1 MISFSEEQNLKLK
14 KLTTLVEDKAK
25 VVNITSIRD
34 FDGIWQKHV
43 VDSLEFLNT
52 EFFKSHN
59 NEKFTYM
66 DYGTGAGFPGLPLA
80 IMLPDSKFSLVDS
93 TRKKVEIVN
102 AFSKELRLENVQTIW
117 SRAEDLD
124 RKFDVVLARAVKYLP
139 NLLRSSVEF
148 VSKSGYIVAYKMLN
162 EEEIKAGDDVCE
174 ELSLIKIE
182 EYKYS
187 LSGQDRVILIY
198 QKESPR

>member
-43 VDSLEFLNT
+43 VDSLEFLNA
-52 EFFKSHN
+52 EFFKSHVD
-59 NEKFTYM
+59 EKFSYM

-139 NLLRSSVEF
+139 NLLRSSFEF

-198 QKESPR
+198 QKKSPR

>member
-102 AFSKELRLENVQTIW
+102 FFAKELGLENVQTIW

-198 QKESPR
+198 QKKSPR

>member
-198 QKESPR
+198 QKKSPR

>member
-102 AFSKELRLENVQTIW
+102 FFAKELGLENVQTIW

-187 LSGQDRVILIY
+187 LSGQNRVILIY
-198 QKESPR
+198 QKKSPR

>member
-14 KLTTLVEDKAK
+14 KLAHLVEEKSK
-25 VVNITSIRD
+25 HVNITAIRD
-34 FDGIWQKHV
+34 FDGIWEKHV
-43 VDSLEFLNT
+43 LDSLEFLNT
-52 EFFKSHN
+52 EFFKSHVD
-59 NEKFTYM
+59 EKFSYM

-102 AFSKELRLENVQTIW
+102 FFAKELGLENVQTIW

-187 LSGQDRVILIY
+187 LSGQNRVILIY
-198 QKESPR
+198 QKKSPR

>member
-187 LSGQDRVILIY
+187 LSGQNRVILIY
-198 QKESPR
+198 QKKSPR

>member
-1 MISFSEEQNLKLK
+1 MSNPFEPQNLQLK
-14 KLTTLVEDKAK
+14 KLARLVEEKSK
-25 VVNITSIRD
+25 VVNITAIRD

-52 EFFKSHN
+52 EFFKSHVD
-59 NEKFTYM
+59 EKFSYM

-80 IMLPDSKFSLVDS
+80 IVLPDSKFSLVDS

-102 AFSKELRLENVQTIW
+102 FVAKELGLENVQTIW

-148 VSKSGYIVAYKMLN
+148 VSKDGYIVAYKMLN

-198 QKESPR
+198 QKKSPR

>member
-187 LSGQDRVILIY
+187 LSGQDRLILIY
-198 QKESPR
+198 QKKSPR